1 MTYEN
6 TAGESQNQEALNTG
20 TARPACP
27 GLRGARPRLPPP
39 GPHGKSISLETA
51 GLSWDTDGTTDH
63 HPRLETERLRVLS
76 ASICL

>member
-1 MTYEN
+1 M
-6 TAGESQNQEALNTG
+6 QEALHAG
-20 TARPACP
+20 TARPARP
-27 GLRGARPRLPPP
+27 GLRGARPRLLPP
-39 GPHGKSISLETA
+39 GPHRENNLPGNSG